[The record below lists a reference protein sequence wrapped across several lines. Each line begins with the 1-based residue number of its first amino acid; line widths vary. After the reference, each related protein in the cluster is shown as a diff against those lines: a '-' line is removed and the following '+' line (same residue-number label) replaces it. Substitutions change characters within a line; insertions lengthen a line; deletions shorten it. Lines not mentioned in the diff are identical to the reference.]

1 MAMPRTDVHQQRIR
15 RLLWRRKAHL
25 GVNLFTNQ
33 VLDHSSGCLG
43 IDGSGHRHAQFLCF
57 FGFVNKNPIIS
68 KKFQIFIYE
77 IDQTCQQRAVLPLE
91 RQQKILAQLNET
103 GNLRTM
109 EIAALLNV
117 TDETVRKDFEALEK
131 RGYLIRVHGGA
142 TRPLKI
148 REEISLTERQLTNR
162 DEKTAI
168 AREAAKRIQPNETIF
183 LDASSTALTLT
194 EFLPDYPL
202 TILTNALNVFTAL
215 EGRSNLDL
223 ICTGGLYDARS
234 RSYIGL
240 IAEQSLRRFNIHRM
254 FFSGSGL
261 HLTRGISET
270 NNRQA
275 VFKERVVACA
285 EDVVFL
291 SDHTKLGQKAAFF
304 FAQLS
309 DITCII
315 TDSQADQKILSDIAS
330 HGVEV
335 IEA

>member
-1 MAMPRTDVHQQRIR
+1 MEKREVV
-15 RLLWRRKAHL
+15 LWR
-25 GVNLFTNQ
+25 FC
-33 VLDHSSGCLG
+33 VLVDAG
-43 IDGSGHRHAQFLCF
+43 ICCYIRHM
-57 FGFVNKNPIIS
+57 
-68 KKFQIFIYE
+68 
-77 IDQTCQQRAVLPLE
+77 LPLE
-91 RQQKILAQLNET
+91 RQQKILQQLQEC
-103 GNLRTM
+103 GNIRTM
-109 EIAALLNV
+109 DIASLLNV

-148 REEISLTERQLTNR
+148 REEISLTERQLKNR
-162 DEKTAI
+162 EEKTAI
-168 AREAAKRIQPNETIF
+168 AREAARRIQPNETIF
-183 LDASSTALTLT
+183 LDASSTVLTLT

-202 TILTNALNVFTAL
+202 TIVTNALNVFSAL
-215 EGRSNLDL
+215 DGRPNLDL

-234 RSYIGL
+234 RSFIGL

-261 HLTRGISET
+261 HLDRGISET

-291 SDHTKLGQKAAFF
+291 ADHTKLGQKAAFF
-304 FAQLS
+304 FAQAS
-309 DITCII
+309 DLTCLI
-315 TDSQADQKILSDIAS
+315 TDGHADKKILSDLS
-330 HGVEV
+330 GSGVEV